1 MQHCQSSCTT
11 NVDLNFVSRVC
22 VFDYCILCAPSIT
35 ISSTADAR
43 YLLPDAHCL
52 VPDGPCSA
60 GRLPVS
66 VPKKKH
72 VPRKKRAARS
82 HAASSSSQPVPPRK
96 RRLASRKR
104 PAASSSSSAPVSKYK
119 HITYRATNS
128 KGQQG
133 YIVQYGGKTWGGYH
147 SKESDACKA
156 LSDAIHK
163 VTGKRPRSLPL
174 RFDSGSRAQKPGK
187 EAYWG
192 VSYHKNNKRWVGNN
206 RSLGKTFKT
215 PLAAARAL
223 AALEQTPVTSLPA
236 AQKRQQFRTTE
247 LLDRAR
253 KLIQWGEKSGLELWI
268 PADLE
273 TTKLHASKSRLMF
286 DSEPG
291 LRALSLHMKYG
302 PWKGMLLEVWQSHK
316 QQFARPY
323 SEVPLDRRA
332 ERLIQVASETAK
344 WISKHKVA
352 SEWPQYCNRFRH
364 REQGPS
370 IVLRNLGVVK
380 AWVFSAM

>member
-1 MQHCQSSCTT
+1 MCTI
-11 NVDLNFVSRVC
+11 
-22 VFDYCILCAPSIT
+22 YHYYIG
-35 ISSTADAR
+35 STADAC
-43 YLLPDAHCL
+43 YLEP
-52 VPDGPCSA
+52 VGPCSA

-72 VPRKKRAARS
+72 FPLKKRAARS
-82 HAASSSSQPVPPRK
+82 HTASSSSQPVPSRK

-104 PAASSSSSAPVSKYK
+104 PAASSSSKPVSKYK
-119 HITYRATNS
+119 HITYREANS

-156 LSDAIHK
+156 LSDAIHEM
-163 VTGKRPRSLPL
+163 TGKRPRSLPL
-174 RFDSGSRAQKPGK
+174 RFNGSRRAQRPGK

-192 VSYHKNNKRWVGNN
+192 VSYHKGIKRWVGNSC
-206 RSLGKTFKT
+206 SLGKTFST
-215 PLAAARAL
+215 PQAAAKAL
-223 AALEQTPVTSLPA
+223 AGLKKTRVKKLPA

-253 KLIQWGEKSGLELWI
+253 KLIQWGEQSGPEVWI
-268 PADLE
+268 PADLQ

-291 LRALSLHMKYG
+291 LHALSLHMKYG
-302 PWKGMLLEVWQSHK
+302 PWKSTLLEVWQSHK
-316 QQFARPY
+316 QQFAKPY

-332 ERLIQVASETAK
+332 ERLIMVASETAK
-344 WISKHKVA
+344 LISKHKVA
-352 SEWPQYCNRFRH
+352 SEWPQYCNRSRH

-370 IVLRNLGVVK
+370 IILRNLGVVK
-380 AWVFSAM
+380 AFVFSVI